1 MNSYNF
7 MAISPSG
14 LLLAEKNQLN
24 ANELNIY
31 KKVNL
36 LGRIKLPKAISKNS
50 KVWFMAE
57 DIILQI

>member
-1 MNSYNF
+1 MKSLNF

-14 LLLAEKNQLN
+14 LLLAEKSQVN